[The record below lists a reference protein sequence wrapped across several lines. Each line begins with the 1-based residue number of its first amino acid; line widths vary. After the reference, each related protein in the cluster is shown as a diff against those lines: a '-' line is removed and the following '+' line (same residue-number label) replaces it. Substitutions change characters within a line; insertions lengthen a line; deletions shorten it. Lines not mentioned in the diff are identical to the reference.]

1 MIKKQRIINDA
12 QNINNKNSLV
22 PTTAMRCYGRKLK
35 NHSQMK
41 MENKKIH
48 AAKNNWNR
56 SSASEKLLA
65 KQLSDNKYLIFI
77 QTERREID
85 KKKELEKT
93 PFLRKILPSSAK
105 KNVINIQKK
114 HNHNYH
120 NLLVI
125 LPPSIF
131 ALFLYRYF
139 YYIFFVWRHEFPVFF
154 AVFAESL
161 SGSFVWCNFN
171 IYVYFFIY
179 TNGKGSHFFF
189 SYLFSQ
195 IISLSFHWGW
205 HFWWYLLEPGLQV
218 RNVWSPSKLY
228 VP

>member
-1 MIKKQRIINDA
+1 MIKIQRNINDA

-56 SSASEKLLA
+56 SPASEKLLA

-105 KNVINIQKK
+105 KKCDKYSEETQ
-114 HNHNYH
+114 
-120 NLLVI
+120 
-125 LPPSIF
+125 SQ
-131 ALFLYRYF
+131 
-139 YYIFFVWRHEFPVFF
+139 
-154 AVFAESL
+154 L
-161 SGSFVWCNFN
+161 SQPTCDFTS
-171 IYVYFFIY
+171 
-179 TNGKGSHFFF
+179 
-189 SYLFSQ
+189 
-195 IISLSFHWGW
+195 
-205 HFWWYLLEPGLQV
+205 
-218 RNVWSPSKLY
+218 
-228 VP
+228 

>member
-85 KKKELEKT
+85 KKKKLEKT

-105 KNVINIQKK
+105 KKM
-114 HNHNYH
+114 
-120 NLLVI
+120 
-125 LPPSIF
+125 
-131 ALFLYRYF
+131 
-139 YYIFFVWRHEFPVFF
+139 W
-154 AVFAESL
+154 
-161 SGSFVWCNFN
+161 
-171 IYVYFFIY
+171 
-179 TNGKGSHFFF
+179 
-189 SYLFSQ
+189 
-195 IISLSFHWGW
+195 
-205 HFWWYLLEPGLQV
+205 
-218 RNVWSPSKLY
+218 
-228 VP
+228 